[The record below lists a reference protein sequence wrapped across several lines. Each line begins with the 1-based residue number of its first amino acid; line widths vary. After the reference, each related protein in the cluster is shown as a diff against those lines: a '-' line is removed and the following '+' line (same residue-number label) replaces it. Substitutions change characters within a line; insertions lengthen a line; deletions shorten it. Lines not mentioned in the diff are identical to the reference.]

1 MTTWDEMKKEL
12 TSINPEE
19 MTVIESLAYL
29 HSLRL
34 KKGIS
39 QVELAKRIGMK
50 QPQLAKIEDMSSMPS
65 FSTLNRYA
73 KGLGLVARI
82 SFKPLTKV

>member
-12 TSINPEE
+12 TSINTEE
-19 MTVIESLAYL
+19 MTAIESLAYL

-50 QPQLAKIEDMSSMPS
+50 QPQLAKIEYMSSMPS
-65 FSTLNRYA
+65 FSTPEMSN
-73 KGLGLVARI
+73 
-82 SFKPLTKV
+82 